1 MPRRQNKGFL
11 FEYNGHKKEKQRAG
25 RKADGHVRD
34 GRMERFI
41 ETVACQKRIQVIE
54 HCLSP
59 HQLNGVIE

>member
-1 MPRRQNKGFL
+1 
-11 FEYNGHKKEKQRAG
+11 
-25 RKADGHVRD
+25 VRD

-59 HQLNGVIE
+59 HQRPSREP